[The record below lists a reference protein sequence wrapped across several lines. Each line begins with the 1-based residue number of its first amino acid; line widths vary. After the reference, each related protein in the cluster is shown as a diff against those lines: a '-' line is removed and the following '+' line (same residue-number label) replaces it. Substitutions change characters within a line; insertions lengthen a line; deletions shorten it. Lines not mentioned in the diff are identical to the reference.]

1 MEELK
6 QLFYN
11 PKEGLVSKDKL
22 YAKVKEKG
30 INLTKKEVNE
40 FYDNQEINQVLKP
53 LRKQKEFNTYKANYP
68 GHIYQLDII
77 VYNRFTQNKKSY
89 ILVVIDI
96 YSRFMQAEAIYNRE
110 LITIIKAYKKM
121 INEMGPP
128 FELQADNEFNK
139 IEFIKV
145 LKEDGTSYRFSDA
158 NEKHKNPI
166 VERVNGTIA
175 KLLQKVR
182 MTTKNYKWNT
192 YLSDVVENYNNTVH
206 STTGEKPIDIFSG
219 EEPNNQEY
227 NKVENE
233 FRVGDKVRTITQ
245 KKVFGKGDV
254 LTASKDIYVIE
265 SIKNNRIHI
274 IGVKRS
280 YKPYELIKVSDSTEV
295 KIIEPKTKTKENQIR
310 YLYKRIDVNKD
321 NIINEKRAQ
330 KPNNWFV

>member
-89 ILVVIDI
+89 ILVLIDI
-96 YSRFMQAEAIYNRE
+96 YSRFMLAEAMYNRE
-110 LITIIKAYKKM
+110 LTTIIKAYKKM
-121 INEMGPP
+121 IEEMGPP

-145 LKEDGTSYRFSDA
+145 LKEDGTSYRFSDT

-206 STTGEKPIDIFSG
+206 STTGEKPIDIFLG

-233 FRVGDKVRTITQ
+233 FKVGDKVRTITQ

-295 KIIEPKTKTKENQIR
+295 KIIEPKTKTKENRIR
-310 YLYKRIDVNKD
+310 YLHKRIDVNKE
-321 NIINEKRAQ
+321 NIINEKRVK
-330 KPNNWFV
+330 KPNIRFV

>member
-1 MEELK
+1 
-6 QLFYN
+6 
-11 PKEGLVSKDKL
+11 
-22 YAKVKEKG
+22 
-30 INLTKKEVNE
+30 LTKKQVNE

-96 YSRFMQAEAIYNRE
+96 YSRFMQAEAMYNRE
-110 LITIIKAYKKM
+110 LSTIIKAYKKM

-145 LKEDGTSYRFSDA
+145 LKNDGTNYRFSDS

-166 VERVNGTIA
+166 VERVNRTIA

-192 YLSDVVENYNNTVH
+192 YLSDIVENYNNTVH
-206 STTGEKPIDIFSG
+206 STTGEKPIDIFLG

-233 FRVGDKVRTITQ
+233 FKLGDKVRTITQ

-254 LTASKDIYVIE
+254 MTASKDIYVIE
-265 SIKNNRIHI
+265 SINNNRIHI

-310 YLYKRIDVNKD
+310 YLYKRIDVNKL
-321 NIINEKRAQ
+321 NEN
-330 KPNNWFV
+330 PNYEKTSFVALFRF

>member
-6 QLFYN
+6 KLFYN

-89 ILVVIDI
+89 ILVLIDI
-96 YSRFMQAEAIYNRE
+96 YSRFMLAEAMYNRE
-110 LITIIKAYKKM
+110 LTTIIKAYKKM

-206 STTGEKPIDIFSG
+206 STTGEKPIDIFLG

-233 FRVGDKVRTITQ
+233 FKVGDKVRTITQ

-295 KIIEPKTKTKENQIR
+295 KIIEPKTKTKENRIR
-310 YLYKRIDVNKD
+310 YLHKRIDVNKE
-321 NIINEKRAQ
+321 NIINEKRVK
-330 KPNNWFV
+330 KPNIRFV